1 MKNGIYKN
9 LEFLNNVFASFSSLF
24 FFKRNFSSFLSNFQ
38 LNTFLRIN
46 ELVFW
51 RVNAK
56 VKVMQIDENFHKSFK
71 LFLKEKKKTVKTVK
85 YVHMMDEVIA
95 LNLKI

>member
-1 MKNGIYKN
+1 
-9 LEFLNNVFASFSSLF
+9 
-24 FFKRNFSSFLSNFQ
+24 
-38 LNTFLRIN
+38 
-46 ELVFW
+46 
-51 RVNAK
+51 
-56 VKVMQIDENFHKSFK
+56 MQIDENFHKSFK